1 MKLGTQAHKE
11 LFCRSFL
18 DSYQEYNP
26 ETLPWPDLDPVS
38 LERLRSIPFWK
49 EALYTEKKAGI
60 MVSAFARTI
69 EDPLIKEA
77 ITLQGQ
83 EETRHGRLIQFL
95 IDRYEIP
102 ISQPEKIEL
111 PLDIERAFT
120 DFGFEECLDSFFAF
134 GLFEIARLA
143 KYLPQAFFDIFDP
156 IMNEEA
162 RHIVFF
168 VNWISYLQIERGR
181 GWAPLRSAH
190 ALYHYGSALTGL
202 VKTFAG
208 AGEREEQAFA
218 ATGARTF
225 MDDLTAEMFFS
236 LCIQENQK
244 RMQQFDPELLQP
256 RLLPRLSNVAL
267 SVVKLLPKKNSL
279 SVQTN

>member
-1 MKLGTQAHKE
+1 MKLGTQSHKE

-18 DSYQEYNP
+18 ESYQDYNP
-26 ETLPWPDLDPVS
+26 ETLPWPDLDPIS
-38 LERLRSIPFWK
+38 LERLQSIPFWK

-83 EETRHGRLIQFL
+83 EETRHGRLIEFL
-95 IDRYEIP
+95 INRYQIP
-102 ISQPEKIEL
+102 ISKPATIEL
-111 PLDIERAFT
+111 PDNIERAFT
-120 DFGFEECLDSFFAF
+120 DFGFEECLDSYFAF

-143 KYLPQAFFDIFDP
+143 NYLPQPFFDIFDP

-168 VNWISYLQIERGR
+168 INWITYLQIERGR
-181 GWAPLRSAH
+181 GWGPLRSAH
-190 ALYHYGSALTGL
+190 SLYHYGSALTGL
-202 VKTFAG
+202 IKTFAG
-208 AGEREEQAFA
+208 VGERDEQAFA

-225 MDDLTAEMFFS
+225 MDDLSAEMFFAV
-236 LCIQENQK
+236 CIQENQK
-244 RMQQFDPELLQP
+244 RMQQFDCELLQP
-256 RLLPRLSNVAL
+256 RLLPRLSNIAL
-267 SVVKLLPKKNSL
+267 SIVKLLPKKNSL